1 MTDNMEQNDMNPNQ
15 LSMTGEGFEN
25 GLNGEL
31 AESADEAFWEPTDWE
46 VYLGKLPIA
55 DKHLP
60 SVMRENVLQG
70 NTETDN
76 DNGTV
81 TVISEGNLPAEVGKL
96 LPVPAGVR
104 IVTETEESE

>member
-31 AESADEAFWEPTDWE
+31 AESADEAFWEPTDRE

-60 SVMRENVLQG
+60 PVMREDVLCAPSNRKIPVFLTCASLPG
-70 NTETDN
+70 N
-76 DNGTV
+76 
-81 TVISEGNLPAEVGKL
+81 EGL
-96 LPVPAGVR
+96 
-104 IVTETEESE
+104 